1 MSRVVTMRSSLSPIA
16 AVLVGVIAAVHL
28 QQYIDFISEVPTI
41 GVLFLLNAAGGAG
54 LALALIGRDVWLRRL
69 ATIGS
74 LGLALGSLISIVIA
88 LSSSLFGYSEP
99 TLRLPILIAILAEV
113 AVIPVLVGLLIAE
126 RSAPAG
132 PAAVAPGAGSGS
144 AAAGSAADSARGSG

>member
-1 MSRVVTMRSSLSPIA
+1 MSRPGASNSSLSVIA
-16 AVLVGVIAAVHL
+16 AVLVGVIAVVHL

-54 LALALIGRDVWLRRL
+54 LAFALIGRDDQLRRL
-69 ATIGS
+69 AAVGS
-74 LGLALGSLISIVIA
+74 IALAAGSLISIVVA

-113 AVIPVLVGLLIAE
+113 AVIPVLVGLPIGE
-126 RSAPAG
+126 RTAATAAPE
-132 PAAVAPGAGSGS
+132 
-144 AAAGSAADSARGSG
+144 R

>member
-1 MSRVVTMRSSLSPIA
+1 MSRPAFSSSSLRVIA

-28 QQYIDFISEVPTI
+28 QQYLDFISEVPTI

-54 LALALIGRDVWLRRL
+54 LALALIARDAWLRRL
-69 ATIGS
+69 AAAGS
-74 LGLALGSLISIVIA
+74 LGLAAGSLVSIAIA

-113 AVIPVLVGLLIAE
+113 AVIPVLVGLVVGE
-126 RSAPAG
+126 R
-132 PAAVAPGAGSGS
+132 PAATAVPAATAATAAPE
-144 AAAGSAADSARGSG
+144 R

>member
-1 MSRVVTMRSSLSPIA
+1 MSRPGASSSSLSVIA
-16 AVLVGVIAAVHL
+16 AVLVGVIAVVHL

-54 LALALIGRDVWLRRL
+54 LAFALIGRDDQLRRL
-69 ATIGS
+69 AAVGS
-74 LGLALGSLISIVIA
+74 IALAAGSLISIVVA

-113 AVIPVLVGLLIAE
+113 AVIPVLVGLLIGE
-126 RSAPAG
+126 RTAATAAPE
-132 PAAVAPGAGSGS
+132 
-144 AAAGSAADSARGSG
+144 R